1 MKKSI
6 TKNEYWQ
13 LVGLQTLANNY
24 MAKVDDLEKVVD
36 TFPNH
41 KPLSELDEKEFVIE
55 NADMSLGIVEG
66 QLVSMG
72 IDPQKL
78 IKEVIHNFKLEPE
91 DIFCSIEIEDK
102 NEEIDY

>member
-1 MKKSI
+1 MRTDYSQQQY
-6 TKNEYWQ
+6 E
-13 LVGLQTLANNY
+13 GLLLWCIG
-24 MAKVDDLEKVVD
+24 MLLDDLEKVVD

-78 IKEVIHNFKLEPE
+78 IKEVIHNFKLESE

-102 NEEIDY
+102 NEYR